1 MKKHNHE
8 PISNAIFE
16 TYRIQE
22 RVKEQVQAIKLLVN
36 QGYTILDL
44 EGNIIRKDTINL
56 ENKPSYEYER
66 ARKTATDKS

>member
-1 MKKHNHE
+1 MQYLRHIEYKKELKNKYKRLNYF
-8 PISNAIFE
+8 S
-16 TYRIQE
+16 
-22 RVKEQVQAIKLLVN
+22 

-66 ARKTATDKS
+66 ARKTAADKS